1 MVNTSML
8 RMMVRKTYSL
18 RKVTSMRP
26 VNLVNEL

>member
-26 VNLVNEL
+26 VRQFGQ